1 MATDVTAWN
10 PFADFAELRRSV
22 DVVRRNGNL
31 VLRADLPGI
40 KPDEVTVAVE
50 NDVLTISAEQAE
62 ESKEEKDGHMH
73 RERRYGLFSRSMS
86 LPAGVEVGDIESS
99 TEDGVLEVRIPLP
112 EADQEKPVET
122 KTKSKA
128 S

>member
-62 ESKEEKDGHMH
+62 ESKEEKDGHMR